1 MAPGQSKKTD
11 IPLPK
16 FSANLSM
23 LFTELPFLDRFAAAS
38 DAGFRGVEFLSPYEY
53 SAAEVA
59 THARRAGVE
68 VSLFNL
74 PAGDWAG
81 GERGIACIPGRE
93 EEFRAGVAAALNYA
107 KSLGTTS
114 LHAMAGKVPPGTD
127 PNICREVLVE
137 NLSYAANAVAK
148 EGITLLLE
156 AINTRDIPGFFITT
170 QAESDE
176 IRRRVGLP
184 NLKLQM
190 DLYHMQ
196 VMEGDLA
203 KKLKKYSD
211 VCGHIQIAGCPERN
225 EPDTGEIR
233 YEYLFRLIDE
243 IGYQGWLGCEY
254 RPAAATVDG
263 LGWLRTAQAEYFV

>member
-1 MAPGQSKKTD
+1 
-11 IPLPK
+11 
-16 FSANLSM
+16 M

-38 DAGFRGVEFLSPYEY
+38 DAGFRAVEFLFPYEY
-53 SAAEVA
+53 PAAVVA
-59 THARRAGVE
+59 THAYRAGVE

-81 GERGIACIPGRE
+81 GERGIACVPGRK
-93 EEFRAGVAAALNYA
+93 EEFRVGVATALNYA
-107 KSLGTTS
+107 KSLGTKS
-114 LHAMAGKVPPGTD
+114 LHAMAGKAPLGAD

-137 NLSYAANAVAK
+137 NLSYAADAIAK
-148 EGITLLLE
+148 EGLTLLLE
-156 AINTRDIPGFFITT
+156 AINTRDIPGFFINT
-170 QAESDE
+170 QAESE
-176 IRRRVGLP
+176 EVRRRVGAL

-203 KKLKKYSD
+203 QKLKKYVD

-254 RPAAATVDG
+254 RPATATVDG
-263 LGWLRTAQAEYFV
+263 LGWLRTAQTE